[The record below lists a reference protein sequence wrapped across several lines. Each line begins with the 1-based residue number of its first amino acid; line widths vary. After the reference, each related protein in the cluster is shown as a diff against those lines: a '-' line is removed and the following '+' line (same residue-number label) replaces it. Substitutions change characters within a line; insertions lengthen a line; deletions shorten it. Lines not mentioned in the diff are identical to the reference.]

1 MATPVQ
7 GEPSGERAAIDRGTL
22 AEVAQLT
29 RDVLTEVGRAY
40 LGASE
45 PIEVLLTALL
55 ARGHVLLEGV
65 PGVAKT
71 TLCKAFAAALGCS
84 FRRIQFTPDL
94 LPSDITGTYVLD
106 GRSGQFVL
114 REGPIFAQVILG
126 DEINRAPAKT
136 QSALLEAMQERQ
148 VTIEGQ
154 TRALA
159 PPFLVLATQNPIEHE
174 GTYPLPEAQVDRFL
188 AKLRMGYPALDAEK
202 EMLRRYAAATL
213 VETRRVLEPEVVLRL
228 QSIADAVHV
237 SEELF
242 DYVLGL
248 VQHTRT
254 HRRVYLGASPRAA
267 LQLTS
272 ASKARALLAGRD
284 FVLPDDVKQLAPFVL
299 AHRVMMSPDAELEG
313 VSPESVV
320 REALDRVPYRA
331 PPTAPTPR

>member
-1 MATPVQ
+1 MVATTQ
-7 GEPSGERAAIDRGTL
+7 RIESSALG
-22 AEVAQLT
+22 EVAALG
-29 RDVLTEVGRAY
+29 RDVIGEVGRAF
-40 LGASE
+40 LGDAE
-45 PIEVLLTALL
+45 PIELILTAAL

-71 TLCKAFAAALGCS
+71 TLCKALASALGCS

-154 TRALA
+154 TRALD
-159 PPFLVLATQNPIEHE
+159 PPFIVLATQNPIEHE

-188 AKLRMGYPALDAEK
+188 AKLKMGYPSPESEK
-202 EMLRRYAAATL
+202 AMIRRYAGEGATPAQPAE
-213 VETRRVLEPEVVLRL
+213 VRRVLEPATILRL
-228 QSIADAVHV
+228 QELADQVHV
-237 SEELF
+237 ADDLV

-248 VQHTRT
+248 AQFTRT
-254 HRRVYLGASPRAA
+254 HRRVALGASPRAS
-267 LQLTS
+267 LQLTA
-272 ASKARALLAGRD
+272 ASKARALLGGRD
-284 FVLPDDVKQLAPFVL
+284 YVLPDDVKHLAPYVL
-299 AHRVMMSPDAELEG
+299 AHRVIMTPDAEMEG
-313 VSPESVV
+313 FAADAVV
-320 REALDRVPYRA
+320 REALDRVPYRQR
-331 PPTAPTPR
+331 PR

>member
-1 MATPVQ
+1 MIATTQ
-7 GEPSGERAAIDRGTL
+7 RIESSALG
-22 AEVAQLT
+22 EVAALG
-29 RDVLTEVGRAY
+29 RDVVAEVGRAF
-40 LGASE
+40 LGDAE
-45 PIEVLLTALL
+45 PVELILTATL

-71 TLCKAFAAALGCS
+71 TLVKALASALGCS

-154 TRALA
+154 TRQLE
-159 PPFLVLATQNPIEHE
+159 PPFIVLATQNPIEHE

-188 AKLRMGYPALDAEK
+188 CKLRMGYPAPEAEK
-202 EMLRRYAAATL
+202 AMIRRYAGEGT
-213 VETRRVLEPEVVLRL
+213 VGESVQVRRVLEPVTIIRL
-228 QSIADAVHV
+228 QELADQVHV
-237 SEELF
+237 ADDLV

-248 VQHTRT
+248 AQFTRS
-254 HRRVYLGASPRAA
+254 HRRVTLGASPRAS
-267 LQLTS
+267 LQLT
-272 ASKARALLAGRD
+272 AAAKARALLAGRD
-284 FVLPDDVKQLAPFVL
+284 YVLPDDVKHLAPYVL
-299 AHRVMMSPDAELEG
+299 AHRVMMTPDAEMEG
-313 VSPESVV
+313 FAADAVV

-331 PPTAPTPR
+331 RPQRP

>member
-1 MATPVQ
+1 MVATTQ
-7 GEPSGERAAIDRGTL
+7 RIESSALG
-22 AEVAQLT
+22 EVAALG
-29 RDVLTEVGRAY
+29 RDVIAEVGRAF
-40 LGASE
+40 LGDPE
-45 PIEVLLTALL
+45 PVELILTATL

-71 TLCKAFAAALGCS
+71 TLVKALASALGCS
-84 FRRIQFTPDL
+84 FRRVQFTPDL

-154 TRALA
+154 TRQLE
-159 PPFLVLATQNPIEHE
+159 PPFIVLATQNPIEHE

-188 AKLRMGYPALDAEK
+188 CKLRMGYPGPEAEK
-202 EMLRRYAAATL
+202 AMIRRYAGEGGES
-213 VETRRVLEPEVVLRL
+213 VQVRRVLEPATILRL
-228 QSIADAVHV
+228 QELADQVHV
-237 SEELF
+237 ADDLV

-248 VQHTRT
+248 AQFTRT
-254 HRRVYLGASPRAA
+254 HRRVALGASPRAS
-267 LQLTS
+267 LQLTA
-272 ASKARALLAGRD
+272 ASKARALLNGRD
-284 FVLPDDVKQLAPFVL
+284 YVLPDDVKTLAPYVL
-299 AHRVMMSPDAELEG
+299 AHRVMMTPDAEMEG
-313 VSPESVV
+313 FAADAVV

-331 PPTAPTPR
+331 RPQRP

>member
-1 MATPVQ
+1 MVATTQ
-7 GEPSGERAAIDRGTL
+7 RIESSALG
-22 AEVAQLT
+22 EVAALG
-29 RDVLTEVGRAY
+29 RDVISEVGRAF
-40 LGASE
+40 LGDPE
-45 PIEVLLTALL
+45 PVELILTATL

-71 TLCKAFAAALGCS
+71 TLVKALASALGCS
-84 FRRIQFTPDL
+84 FRRVQFTPDL

-154 TRALA
+154 TRQLE
-159 PPFLVLATQNPIEHE
+159 PPFIVLATQNPIEHE

-188 AKLRMGYPALDAEK
+188 CKLKMGYPGPEAEK
-202 EMLRRYAAATL
+202 AMIRRYAGEGGEN
-213 VETRRVLEPEVVLRL
+213 VQVRRVLEPATILRL
-228 QSIADAVHV
+228 QELADQVHV
-237 SEELF
+237 ADDLV

-248 VQHTRT
+248 TQFTRT
-254 HRRVYLGASPRAA
+254 HRRVALGASPRAS
-267 LQLTS
+267 LQLT
-272 ASKARALLAGRD
+272 AAAKARALLAGRD
-284 FVLPDDVKQLAPFVL
+284 YVLPDDVKTLAPYVL
-299 AHRVMMSPDAELEG
+299 AHRVMMTPDAEMEG
-313 VSPESVV
+313 FAADAVV

-331 PPTAPTPR
+331 RPAR